1 MSATHQ
7 LMANSMSN
15 TAARLDS
22 AQKQARQIQTMT
34 VSSSNDANS
43 GAHRDRMSNSS
54 VASSSSISDQSVQEA
69 ARISVGQ
76 QPGDKSNKRRERSTD
91 DERVFDRENQLDV
104 SAIAASSSSSSGN
117 YVAGPVNAQGGGGY
131 NPQTTT
137 RRSRTTTRPSRTTTR
152 WSRTTTRKIVYP
164 PPTTTRSRYTTTTTR
179 PRTTTK
185 RRH

>member
-1 MSATHQ
+1 MSATHH

-34 VSSSNDANS
+34 VSSSNDVNS
-43 GAHRDRMSNSS
+43 GAHRDRMSISS

-69 ARISVGQ
+69 ARVSVGQ
-76 QPGDKSNKRRERSTD
+76 QPADSNKRRERSTD

-137 RRSRTTTRPSRTTTR
+137 RRPRTTTRPSRTTTR

-179 PRTTTK
+179 PRYTTK
-185 RRH
+185 RRL